1 MKKFLAL
8 TALVLGLASCQTEPE
23 GLDVNVGGE
32 QLVTVNVTVP
42 ETETRANAGSDSAVG
57 AFANGVLGTADDNT
71 TMRYILQV
79 YYKTEENSEAKYT
92 ASQERLVEY
101 SDGKTVNFEVR
112 LVPKRN
118 YQFVVWADVVSDGK
132 NDTDNHYNTSDLKN
146 ITLKGEWNAM
156 DESRDAFTATE
167 LIENY
172 SGSSDIN
179 ITLKR
184 PFAKLRVVTTDMKAL
199 NNLGIE
205 PTTATVEYKV
215 QHYNAFNALY
225 GKAIS
230 DSKNRDIKH
239 ENYTIAS
246 YGENIAEGADMTLFS
261 DYFFAENDA
270 VQFELK
276 VYDQNG
282 DLIKENA
289 FNTDIYVK
297 RNYLTT
303 IKGNILTEN
312 NSFDVTIDD
321 VFAGELGEEDG
332 KKFANVDTAE
342 ELLDAINKGIENI
355 TVEDDI
361 DLNDLL
367 TAGTL
372 ATRATTDPSLAIKAG
387 KKINIDLGGFTLSAT
402 SSQTGKNYDM
412 IDVRGTLSIKNGT
425 IECKHEGNNME
436 WNNSTNVFNVTAGG
450 VLNLDSVTAKNL
462 GGSDMAFVAHLNNWG
477 EVTLNVDNSTLE
489 STYVAVRV
497 FNSGNDMNNVT
508 IKNSTLQGVSA
519 AFWVHNY
526 TVADFGSEAKAET
539 QKALLNLNIYDQ
551 GNTFIPDVNGI
562 RYGFTNSV
570 RSDACGITKSVSED
584 GSIVTLGTIL
594 EDAVLRQGV
603 AGYEN
608 STIKKVV
615 VGEGIAVLE
624 NRCFRKFHAL
634 EEVVLPA
641 GLTTIGVKEKGNGD
655 TTGTGMFQGCENLKT
670 IIIPE
675 TVTTIDAGSFYGCSA
690 LETINIPSGVT
701 RIEESSLRATGLKN
715 IVFHEGVTYFGK
727 QAFRDCENLEEIY
740 INAPSFTIESNTFLN
755 AAAPY
760 PSITI
765 YVVNAEMKAYLESV
779 FDANTKTFITVK
791 APEVVAN
798 KDEIKEALESALE
811 SGDTNVIIDANGANI
826 GNLDSGLSA
835 SKIPAGTTVTIRN
848 ANVSGKSYGN
858 GVNGTVIFEGCTFNN
873 SGAYSIHF
881 DNGSGDVIFKNCHL
895 YGWNSFGSSLNSV
908 TFENCTLEGN
918 GSYAL
923 IRSYVTLTLTNC
935 TIDVSNANHTDVYPE
950 GVEAVNDATLTMTNT
965 KYEASNANGLNYALA
980 AGANEVTLL
989 AGNYELSGLNFV
1001 ANDVTLKGVDKANV
1015 VLNLENSIY
1024 LQNKSVTLENLTY
1037 NLNAGKVYTEQAFAF
1052 VHHAT
1057 AFNLKNC
1064 NVNRLRLNVNEA
1076 NIEGCTFTLD
1086 TSNGF
1091 DGYCIYYYGN
1101 DNSTVNVKNSTF
1113 ATAGKGICIYSESA
1127 KAYNLN
1133 VDKCSFTSSDS
1144 ATDKAAIQMH
1154 TELGIY
1160 GNVKITE
1167 TTATGFA
1174 DINGGLWNELNNNTK
1189 VATDKFDI
1197 WVDGTQVH

>member
-1 MKKFLAL
+1 MKARFLAL
-8 TALVLGLASCQTEPE
+8 AALVLGVVSCQTEPE

-32 QLVTVNVTVP
+32 QLVTINVAVP
-42 ETETRANAGSDSAVG
+42 EAETRAGGNNSALGV
-57 AFANGVLGTADDNT
+57 FDNGVLGTKEDNT

-79 YYKTEENSEAKYT
+79 YYKTEENGEAKYT
-92 ASQERLVEY
+92 ASKERLVEY
-101 SDGKTVNFEVR
+101 SDDKSVAFEVR
-112 LVPKRN
+112 LVPERD
-118 YQFVVWADVVSDGK
+118 YQFVVWADVVTNGKSDI
-132 NDTDNHYNTSDLKN
+132 DNHYNTEDLAN
-146 ITLKGEWNAM
+146 IKLNNTWVAM

-167 LIENY
+167 LIEDY
-172 SGSSDIN
+172 SGASNIN

-184 PFAKLRVVTTDMKAL
+184 PFAKVRVVTTDMKAL
-199 NNLGIE
+199 NNLGIV
-205 PTTATVEYKV
+205 PTKATVEYKV
-215 QHYNAFNALY
+215 QHYNAFNALFN
-225 GKAIS
+225 KAIG

-239 ENYTIAS
+239 ENYAIAS
-246 YGENIAEGADMTLFS
+246 YGENTAAGADMTLFS

-289 FNTDIYVK
+289 FNTDIYAK

-303 IKGNILTEN
+303 IKGNILTDGKG
-312 NSFDVTIDD
+312 FDVTIDD
-321 VFAGELGEEDG
+321 AFAGENGKEDG
-332 KKFANVDTAE
+332 KTFANVDTAE

-355 TVEDDI
+355 TVEDNI

-387 KKINIDLGGFTLSAT
+387 EKINIDLGGFTLSAT

-412 IDVRGTLSIKNGT
+412 IDVRGTLSIKNGA

-436 WNNSTNVFNVTAGG
+436 WNNSTNVFNVTAAG
-450 VLNLDSVTAKNL
+450 VLNLNSVTAKNL

-489 STYVAVRV
+489 STYIAVRV
-497 FNSGNDMNNVT
+497 FNSGPDMNNVT
-508 IKNSTLQGVSA
+508 IKNSTLKGDKY

-526 TVADFGSEAKAET
+526 TLADFGNNADKTAA
-539 QKALLNLNIYDQ
+539 QKALLNINIYNQ
-551 GNTFIPDVNGI
+551 NNTFIPDVDGI
-562 RYGFTNSV
+562 IYGFTNTIK
-570 RSDACGITKSVSED
+570 SDSYGITKSVSED
-584 GSIVTLGTIL
+584 GTEVTLGSLFENGII
-594 EDAVLRQGV
+594 RRNV
-603 AGYEN
+603 AGAEGN
-608 STIKKVV
+608 NTIKEVV
-615 VGEGIAVLE
+615 IEEGVGVLYD
-624 NRCFRKFHAL
+624 RTFRRFYAL
-634 EEVVLPA
+634 ESVTLPST
-641 GLTTIGVKEKGNGD
+641 LTTIGA
-655 TTGTGMFQGCENLKT
+655 TGTGVFQTCSALKN
-670 IIIPE
+670 INIPAS
-675 TVTTIDAGSFYGCSA
+675 VTTIGMGTFYGCRA
-690 LETINIPSGVT
+690 LESIEIPAGVT
-701 RIEESSLRATGLKN
+701 RIEADCLRETGLKKV
-715 IVFHEGVTYFGK
+715 VFHEGVTYFGT
-727 QAFRDCENLEEIY
+727 QAFRDCEDLEEIY

-760 PSITI
+760 PNFTI
-765 YVVNAEMKAYLESV
+765 YVVNTEMKDYLESV
-779 FDANTKTFITVK
+779 FDAHTKTFITVK
-791 APEVVAN
+791 GPEVVAD
-798 KDEIKEALESALE
+798 KEEIKEALDSALADGE
-811 SGDTNVIIDANGANI
+811 TNVVIDANGANI
-826 GNLDSGLSA
+826 GDLDYGLSA

-848 ANVSGKSYGN
+848 AEVSGSSYGN
-858 GVNGTVIFEGCTFNN
+858 GVDGTVIFEGCTFNN
-873 SGAYSIHF
+873 EGGAYSIHF
-881 DNGSGDVIFKNCHL
+881 DSGSGDVIFKNCHL

-908 TFENCTLEGN
+908 TFENCSLHGN
-918 GSYAL
+918 GKYAL
-923 IRSYVTLTLTNC
+923 IRSYVDLTLTDC
-935 TIDVSNANHTDVYPE
+935 TIDVSNANHDDVYNE
-950 GVEAVNDATLTMTNT
+950 GVQAVNDATLTMTNT

-980 AGANEVTLL
+980 AGANKVTLL

-1037 NLNAGKVYTEQAFAF
+1037 NLNAGKGYTEQAFAF

-1064 NVNRLRLNVNEA
+1064 NVNRLRLNVYEA
-1076 NIEGCTFTLD
+1076 NIEDCTFTLN
-1086 TSNGF
+1086 TSSGF

-1113 ATAGKGICIYSESA
+1113 ATAGKCICIYSESA

-1154 TELGIY
+1154 TELGIS

>member
-1 MKKFLAL
+1 MKARFLAL
-8 TALVLGLASCQTEPE
+8 AALVLGVVSCQTEPE

-32 QLVTVNVTVP
+32 QLVTINVAVP
-42 ETETRANAGSDSAVG
+42 EAETRAGGNNSALGV
-57 AFANGVLGTADDNT
+57 FDNGVLGTKEDNT

-79 YYKTEENSEAKYT
+79 YYKTEENGEAKYT
-92 ASQERLVEY
+92 ASKERLVEY
-101 SDGKTVNFEVR
+101 SDDKSVAFEVR
-112 LVPKRN
+112 LVPERD
-118 YQFVVWADVVSDGK
+118 YQFVVWADVVTNGKSDI
-132 NDTDNHYNTSDLKN
+132 DNHYNTEDLAN
-146 ITLKGEWNAM
+146 IKLNNTWVAM

-167 LIENY
+167 LIEDY
-172 SGSSDIN
+172 SGASNIN

-184 PFAKLRVVTTDMKAL
+184 PFAKVRVVTTDMKAL
-199 NNLGIE
+199 NNLGIV
-205 PTTATVEYKV
+205 PTKATVEYKV
-215 QHYNAFNALY
+215 QHYNAFNALFN
-225 GKAIS
+225 KAIG

-239 ENYTIAS
+239 ENYAIAS
-246 YGENIAEGADMTLFS
+246 YGENTAAGADMTLFS

-289 FNTDIYVK
+289 FNTDIYAK

-303 IKGNILTEN
+303 IKGNILTDGKG
-312 NSFDVTIDD
+312 FDVTIDD
-321 VFAGELGEEDG
+321 AFAGENGKEDG
-332 KKFANVDTAE
+332 KTFANVDTAE

-355 TVEDDI
+355 TVEDNI

-387 KKINIDLGGFTLSAT
+387 EKINIDLGGFTLSAT

-412 IDVRGTLSIKNGT
+412 IDVRGTLSIKNGA

-436 WNNSTNVFNVTAGG
+436 WNNSTNVFNVTAAG
-450 VLNLDSVTAKNL
+450 VLNLNSVTAKNL

-489 STYVAVRV
+489 STYIAVRV
-497 FNSGNDMNNVT
+497 FNSGPDMNNVT
-508 IKNSTLQGVSA
+508 IKNSTLKGDKY

-526 TVADFGSEAKAET
+526 TLADFGNNADKTAA
-539 QKALLNLNIYDQ
+539 QKALLNINIYNQ
-551 GNTFIPDVNGI
+551 NNTFIPDVDGI
-562 RYGFTNSV
+562 IYGFTNTIK
-570 RSDACGITKSVSED
+570 SDSYGITKSVSED
-584 GSIVTLGTIL
+584 GTEVTLGSLFENGII
-594 EDAVLRQGV
+594 RRNV
-603 AGYEN
+603 AGAEGN
-608 STIKKVV
+608 NTIKEVV
-615 VGEGIAVLE
+615 IEEGVGVLYD
-624 NRCFRKFHAL
+624 RTFRRFYAL
-634 EEVVLPA
+634 ESVTLPST
-641 GLTTIGVKEKGNGD
+641 LTTIGA
-655 TTGTGMFQGCENLKT
+655 TGTGVFQSCSALKN
-670 IIIPE
+670 INIPAS
-675 TVTTIDAGSFYGCSA
+675 VTTIGMGTFYGCRA
-690 LETINIPSGVT
+690 LESIEIPAGVT
-701 RIEESSLRATGLKN
+701 RIEADCLRETGLKKV
-715 IVFHEGVTYFGK
+715 VFHEGVTYFGT
-727 QAFRDCENLEEIY
+727 QAFRDCEDLEEIY

-760 PSITI
+760 PNFTI
-765 YVVNAEMKAYLESV
+765 YVVNTEMKDYLESM
-779 FDANTKTFITVK
+779 FDAHTKTFITVK
-791 APEVVAN
+791 GPEVVAD
-798 KDEIKEALESALE
+798 KEEIKEALDSALADGE
-811 SGDTNVIIDANGANI
+811 TNVVIDANGANI
-826 GNLDSGLSA
+826 GDLDYGLSA

-848 ANVSGKSYGN
+848 AEVSGSSYGN
-858 GVNGTVIFEGCTFNN
+858 GVDGTVIFEGCTFNN
-873 SGAYSIHF
+873 EGGAYSIHF
-881 DNGSGDVIFKNCHL
+881 DSGSGDVIFKNCHL

-908 TFENCTLEGN
+908 TFENCSLHGN
-918 GSYAL
+918 GKYAL
-923 IRSYVTLTLTNC
+923 IRSYVDLTLTDC
-935 TIDVSNANHTDVYPE
+935 TIDVSNANHDDVYNE
-950 GVEAVNDATLTMTNT
+950 GVQAVNDATLTMTNT

-980 AGANEVTLL
+980 AGANKVTLL

-1037 NLNAGKVYTEQAFAF
+1037 NLNAGKGYTEQAFAF

-1064 NVNRLRLNVNEA
+1064 NVNRLRLNVYEA
-1076 NIEGCTFTLD
+1076 NIEDCTFTLN
-1086 TSNGF
+1086 TSSGF

-1113 ATAGKGICIYSESA
+1113 ATAGKCICIYSESA

-1154 TELGIY
+1154 TELGIS

>member
-1 MKKFLAL
+1 MKARFLAL
-8 TALVLGLASCQTEPE
+8 AALVLGVVSCQTEPE

-32 QLVTVNVTVP
+32 QLVTINVAVP
-42 ETETRANAGSDSAVG
+42 EAETRAGGNNSALGV
-57 AFANGVLGTADDNT
+57 FDNGVLGTKEDNT

-79 YYKTEENSEAKYT
+79 YYKTEENGEAKYT
-92 ASQERLVEY
+92 ASKERLVEY
-101 SDGKTVNFEVR
+101 SDDKSVAFEVR
-112 LVPKRN
+112 LVPERD
-118 YQFVVWADVVSDGK
+118 YQFVVWADVVTNGKSDI
-132 NDTDNHYNTSDLKN
+132 DNHYNTEDLAN
-146 ITLKGEWNAM
+146 IKLNNTWVAM

-167 LIENY
+167 LIEDY
-172 SGSSDIN
+172 SGASNIN

-184 PFAKLRVVTTDMKAL
+184 PFAKVRVVTTDMKAL
-199 NNLGIE
+199 NNLGIV
-205 PTTATVEYKV
+205 PTKATVEYKV
-215 QHYNAFNALY
+215 QHYNAFNALFN
-225 GKAIS
+225 KAIG

-239 ENYTIAS
+239 ENYAIAS
-246 YGENIAEGADMTLFS
+246 YGENTAAGADMTLFS

-289 FNTDIYVK
+289 FNTDIYAK

-303 IKGNILTEN
+303 IKGNILTDGKG
-312 NSFDVTIDD
+312 FDVTIDD
-321 VFAGELGEEDG
+321 AFAGENGKEDG
-332 KKFANVDTAE
+332 KTFANVDTAE

-355 TVEDDI
+355 TVEDNI

-387 KKINIDLGGFTLSAT
+387 EKINIDLGGFTLSAT

-412 IDVRGTLSIKNGT
+412 IDVRGTLSIKNGA

-450 VLNLDSVTAKNL
+450 VLNLNSVTAKNL

-489 STYVAVRV
+489 STYIAVRV
-497 FNSGNDMNNVT
+497 FNSGPDMNNVT
-508 IKNSTLQGVSA
+508 IKNSTLKGDKY

-526 TVADFGSEAKAET
+526 TLADFGNNADKTAA
-539 QKALLNLNIYDQ
+539 QKALLNINIYNQ
-551 GNTFIPDVNGI
+551 NNTFIPDVDGI
-562 RYGFTNSV
+562 IYGFTNTIK
-570 RSDACGITKSVSED
+570 SDSYGITKSVSED
-584 GSIVTLGTIL
+584 GTEVTLGSLFENGII
-594 EDAVLRQGV
+594 RRNV
-603 AGYEN
+603 AGAEGN
-608 STIKKVV
+608 NTIKEVV
-615 VGEGIAVLE
+615 IEEGVGVLYD
-624 NRCFRKFHAL
+624 RTFRRFYAL
-634 EEVVLPA
+634 ESVTLPST
-641 GLTTIGVKEKGNGD
+641 LTTIGA
-655 TTGTGMFQGCENLKT
+655 TGTGVFQSCSALKN
-670 IIIPE
+670 INIPAS
-675 TVTTIDAGSFYGCSA
+675 VTTIGMGTFYGCRA
-690 LETINIPSGVT
+690 LESIEIPAGVT
-701 RIEESSLRATGLKN
+701 RIEADCLRETGLKKV
-715 IVFHEGVTYFGK
+715 VFHEGVTYFGT
-727 QAFRDCENLEEIY
+727 QAFRDCEDLEEIY

-760 PSITI
+760 PNFTI
-765 YVVNAEMKAYLESV
+765 YVVNTEMKDYLESM
-779 FDANTKTFITVK
+779 FDAHTKTFITVK
-791 APEVVAN
+791 GPEVVAD
-798 KDEIKEALESALE
+798 KEEIKEALDSALADGE
-811 SGDTNVIIDANGANI
+811 TNVVIDANGANI
-826 GNLDSGLSA
+826 GDLDYGLSA

-848 ANVSGKSYGN
+848 AEVSGSSYGN
-858 GVNGTVIFEGCTFNN
+858 GVDGTVIFEGCTFNN
-873 SGAYSIHF
+873 EGGAYSIHF
-881 DNGSGDVIFKNCHL
+881 DSGSGDVIFKNCHL

-908 TFENCTLEGN
+908 TFENCSLHGN
-918 GSYAL
+918 GKYAL
-923 IRSYVTLTLTNC
+923 IRSYVDLTLTDC
-935 TIDVSNANHTDVYPE
+935 TIDVSNANHDDVYNE
-950 GVEAVNDATLTMTNT
+950 GVQAVNDATLTMTNT

-980 AGANEVTLL
+980 AGANKVTLL

-1037 NLNAGKVYTEQAFAF
+1037 NLNAGKGYTEQAFAF

-1064 NVNRLRLNVNEA
+1064 NVNRLRLNVYEA
-1076 NIEGCTFTLD
+1076 NIEDCTFTLN
-1086 TSNGF
+1086 TSSGF

-1113 ATAGKGICIYSESA
+1113 ATAGKCICIYSESA

-1154 TELGIY
+1154 TELGIS

>member
-1 MKKFLAL
+1 MKRFFALA
-8 TALVLGLASCQTEPE
+8 ALVLGLAACQTEPE
-23 GLDVNVGGE
+23 GLNVNVDGE

-42 ETETRANAGSDSAVG
+42 EAETRADVDKSAKGV
-57 AFANGVLGTADDNT
+57 FDNGVLGTADDNT

-79 YYKTEENSEAKYT
+79 YLKNGEQFVQSD
-92 ASQERLVEY
+92 ERLVEY

-112 LVPKRN
+112 LVPGRD
-118 YQFVVWADVVSDGK
+118 YQFVVWADVVTNGK
-132 NDTDNHYNTSDLKN
+132 QDIDNHYVTMDADKKSTLGN
-146 ITLKGEWNAM
+146 ITLLGEWNAM

-167 LIENY
+167 LINDY
-172 SGSSDIN
+172 NGTKN
-179 ITLKR
+179 IEIKLYR

-199 NNLGIE
+199 NNLGIK
-205 PTTATVEYKV
+205 PTKATVTYSEE
-215 QHYNAFNALY
+215 HYNAFNAFA
-225 GKAIS
+225 GKAIA
-230 DSKNRDIKH
+230 DTKNRNIKH
-239 ENYTIAS
+239 ENFIIAS
-246 YGENIAEGADMTLFS
+246 YGENVDKGADMTLFT
-261 DYFFAENDA
+261 DYFFAEND
-270 VQFELK
+270 VTQFTLE
-276 VYDQNG
+276 VFDQNG
-282 DLIKENA
+282 KLIKENN
-289 FNTDIYVK
+289 FVTDIYVK

-303 IKGNILTEN
+303 IKGNILTDG
-312 NSFDVTIDD
+312 NSFEVEIEDA
-321 VFAGELGEEDG
+321 FAGELGQEDG

-355 TVEDDI
+355 IVEDDI

-387 KKINIDLGGFTLSAT
+387 AKINIDLGGFTLSAT

-412 IDVRGTLSIKNGT
+412 IDVRGTLSIKNGA

-436 WNNSTNVFNVTAGG
+436 LNNSTNVFNITAGG

-462 GGSDMAFVAHLNNWG
+462 GGSYMAFVAHLNNWG

-489 STYVAVRV
+489 STYIAVRV

-508 IKNSTLQGVSA
+508 IKNSTLKGGKH

-526 TVADFGSEAKAET
+526 TLADFGNDADKTAAH
-539 QKALLNLNIYDQ
+539 KALLNLNIYDQ
-551 GNTFIPDVNGI
+551 GNTFIPDVDGI
-562 RYGFTNSV
+562 LYGFTNSV
-570 RSDACGITKSVSED
+570 KSDSYGITKSVSED
-584 GSIVTLGTIL
+584 GTEVTLGSIV
-594 EDAVLRQGV
+594 ENGIIRRNV
-603 AGYEN
+603 AGAEGN
-608 STIKKVV
+608 NTIKEVV
-615 VGEGIAVLE
+615 IEEGVGVLYD
-624 NRCFRKFHAL
+624 RTFRQFYAL
-634 EEVVLPA
+634 ESVTLPST
-641 GLTTIGVKEKGNGD
+641 LTTIGA
-655 TTGTGMFQGCENLKT
+655 TGTGVFQSCSALKN
-670 IIIPE
+670 INIPAS
-675 TVTTIDAGSFYGCSA
+675 VTTIGVGTFYGCRA
-690 LETINIPSGVT
+690 LESIEIPAGVT
-701 RIEESSLRATGLKN
+701 RIEENCLRETGLKKV
-715 IVFHEGVTYFGK
+715 VFHEGVTYFGRW
-727 QAFRDCENLEEIY
+727 AFRDCEDLEEIY

-760 PSITI
+760 PHFTI
-765 YVVNAEMKAYLESV
+765 YVVNTEMKDYLESV

-791 APEVVAN
+791 APEVVAD
-798 KDEIKEALESALE
+798 KEEIKEALESALADGE
-811 SGDTNVIIDANGANI
+811 TNVVIDANGANI
-826 GNLDSGLSA
+826 GNLDYGLS
-835 SKIPAGTTVTIRN
+835 SSNIPAGTTVTIRN
-848 ANVSGKSYGN
+848 AEVSGKSYGN
-858 GVNGTVIFEGCTFNN
+858 GVDGTVIFDGCTFNN

-881 DNGSGDVIFKNCHL
+881 DSGSGDVIFKNCHL

-908 TFENCTLEGN
+908 TFENCSLHGN
-918 GSYAL
+918 GTYAL
-923 IRSYVTLTLTNC
+923 IRSYVTLTLTDC
-935 TIDVSNANHTDVYPE
+935 TIDVSNANHTDGYSE
-950 GVEAVNDATLTMTNT
+950 GVETVNDATLTMTNT

-980 AGANEVTLL
+980 AGANKVTLL
-989 AGNYELSGLNFV
+989 AGNYELYGLNFA

-1037 NLNAGKVYTEQAFAF
+1037 NLNAGKGYTEQAFAF

-1076 NIEGCTFTLD
+1076 NIEDCTFTLD
-1086 TSNGF
+1086 TSSGF

-1154 TELGIY
+1154 TELGIF

>member
-1 MKKFLAL
+1 MKARFLAL
-8 TALVLGLASCQTEPE
+8 AALVLGVVSCQTEPE

-32 QLVTVNVTVP
+32 QLVTINVAVP
-42 ETETRANAGSDSAVG
+42 EAETRAGGSNSALGV
-57 AFANGVLGTADDNT
+57 FDNGVLGTKEDNT

-79 YYKTEENSEAKYT
+79 YYKTMENGEAKYT
-92 ASQERLVEY
+92 ASKERLVEY
-101 SDGKTVNFEVR
+101 SDDKSVAFEVR
-112 LVPKRN
+112 LVPERD
-118 YQFVVWADVVSDGK
+118 YQFVVWADVVTNGK
-132 NDTDNHYNTSDLKN
+132 SDTDNHYNTEDLAN
-146 ITLKGEWNAM
+146 IKLNNTWVAM

-167 LIENY
+167 LIEDY
-172 SGSSDIN
+172 SGASNIN

-184 PFAKLRVVTTDMKAL
+184 PFAKVRVVTTDMKAL
-199 NNLGIE
+199 NNLGIV
-205 PTTATVEYKV
+205 PTKATVEYKI
-215 QHYNAFNALY
+215 QHYNAFNALFD
-225 GKAIS
+225 KAIG

-239 ENYTIAS
+239 ENYAIAS
-246 YGENIAEGADMTLFS
+246 YGENTAAGADMTLFS

-289 FNTDIYVK
+289 FNTDIYAK

-303 IKGNILTEN
+303 IKGNILTDGKG
-312 NSFDVTIDD
+312 FDVTIDD
-321 VFAGELGEEDG
+321 AFAGESGKEDG
-332 KKFANVDTAE
+332 KTFANVDTAE

-355 TVEDDI
+355 TVEDNI

-387 KKINIDLGGFTLSAT
+387 EKINIDLGGFTLSAT

-412 IDVRGTLSIKNGT
+412 IDVRGTLSIKNGA

-450 VLNLDSVTAKNL
+450 VLNLNSVTAKNL

-489 STYVAVRV
+489 STYIAVRV
-497 FNSGNDMNNVT
+497 FNSGPDMNNVT
-508 IKNSTLQGVSA
+508 IKNSTLKGDKY

-526 TVADFGSEAKAET
+526 TLADFGNNADKTAA
-539 QKALLNLNIYDQ
+539 QKALLNINIYNQ
-551 GNTFIPDVNGI
+551 NNTFIPDVDGI
-562 RYGFTNSV
+562 IYGFTNTIK
-570 RSDACGITKSVSED
+570 SDSYGITKSVSED
-584 GSIVTLGTIL
+584 GTEVTLGSLFENGII
-594 EDAVLRQGV
+594 RRNV
-603 AGYEN
+603 AGAEGN
-608 STIKKVV
+608 NTIKEVV
-615 VGEGIAVLE
+615 IEEGVGVLYD
-624 NRCFRKFHAL
+624 RTFRRFYAL
-634 EEVVLPA
+634 ESVTLPST
-641 GLTTIGVKEKGNGD
+641 LTTIGA
-655 TTGTGMFQGCENLKT
+655 TGTGVFQSCSALKN
-670 IIIPE
+670 INIPAS
-675 TVTTIDAGSFYGCSA
+675 VTTIGMGTFYGCRA
-690 LETINIPSGVT
+690 LESIEIPAGVT
-701 RIEESSLRATGLKN
+701 RIEADCLRETGLKKV
-715 IVFHEGVTYFGK
+715 VFHEGVTYFGK
-727 QAFRDCENLEEIY
+727 QAFRDCEDLEEIY

-760 PSITI
+760 PNFTI
-765 YVVNAEMKAYLESV
+765 YVVNTEMKDYLESM
-779 FDANTKTFITVK
+779 FDAHTKTFITVK
-791 APEVVAN
+791 GPEVVAD
-798 KDEIKEALESALE
+798 KEEIKEALDSALADGE
-811 SGDTNVIIDANGANI
+811 TNVVIDANGANI
-826 GNLDSGLSA
+826 GDLDYGLSA

-848 ANVSGKSYGN
+848 AEVSGSSYGN
-858 GVNGTVIFEGCTFNN
+858 GVDGTVIFEGCTFNN
-873 SGAYSIHF
+873 EGGAYSIHF
-881 DNGSGDVIFKNCHL
+881 DSGSGDVIFKNCHL

-908 TFENCTLEGN
+908 TFENCSLHGN
-918 GSYAL
+918 GKYAL
-923 IRSYVTLTLTNC
+923 IRSYVDLTLTDC
-935 TIDVSNANHTDVYPE
+935 TIDVSNANHDDVYNE
-950 GVEAVNDATLTMTNT
+950 GVQAVNDATLTMTNT

-980 AGANEVTLL
+980 AGANKVTLL

-1037 NLNAGKVYTEQAFAF
+1037 NLNAGKGYTEQAFAF

-1064 NVNRLRLNVNEA
+1064 NVNRLRLNVYEA
-1076 NIEGCTFTLD
+1076 NIEDCTFTLN
-1086 TSNGF
+1086 TSSGF

-1113 ATAGKGICIYSESA
+1113 ATAGKCICIYSESA

-1154 TELGIY
+1154 TELGIS

>member
-1 MKKFLAL
+1 MKARFFFLA
-8 TALVLGLASCQTEPE
+8 ALLFGLAACQTEPE

-42 ETETRANAGSDSAVG
+42 EAETRANAGSDSSVG
-57 AFANGVLGTADDNT
+57 AFANGVLGTENDNT

-79 YYKTEENSEAKYT
+79 YLKTTNENGEEVYVQSD
-92 ASQERLVEY
+92 ERLVEY
-101 SDGKTVNFEVR
+101 SDGNTVNFEVR

-118 YQFVVWADVVSDGK
+118 YQFVVWADVVTDGK
-132 NDTDNHYNTSDLKN
+132 NDTDNHYVTKDANGKSTLGN
-146 ITLKGEWNAM
+146 ITLNGEWNAM
-156 DESRDAFTATE
+156 DESRDAYTATE
-167 LIENY
+167 YIDNY

-184 PFAKLRVVTTDMKAL
+184 PFAKLRVVTTDIKNL
-199 NNLGIE
+199 TNLGIV
-205 PTTATVEYKV
+205 PTTATVEYTTTHRV
-215 QHYNAFNALY
+215 GFNALT
-225 GKAIS
+225 GKAVDAS
-230 DSKNRDIKH
+230 ETKTH
-239 ENYTIAS
+239 TYTIAQYS
-246 YGENIAEGADMTLFS
+246 NETNTGAEYTLFA
-261 DYFFAENDA
+261 DYFFAENDVVKFNFDVRDA
-270 VQFELK
+270 KGVSINTQS
-276 VYDQNG
+276 
-282 DLIKENA
+282 

-321 VFAGELGEEDG
+321 VFAGENGVEDG
-332 KKFANVDTAE
+332 VSYTTVSNADELADAISKKFSNIIISND
-342 ELLDAINKGIENI
+342 INLNEATTRAVTDPTFTIEYE
-355 TVEDDI
+355 VEI
-361 DLNDLL
+361 DLN
-367 TAGTL
+367 
-372 ATRATTDPSLAIKAG
+372 G
-387 KKINIDLGGFTLSAT
+387 KTLSAT
-402 SSQTGKNYDM
+402 SEATGKNYNLFVVKKGNLTM
-412 IDVRGTLSIKNGT
+412 KNGT
-425 IECKHEGNNME
+425 IVYEHKGNNME
-436 WNNSTNVFNVTAGG
+436 WNNSTNIFHVENAT
-450 VLNLDSVTAKNL
+450 LNLDGVTAKNL

-489 STYVAVRV
+489 STYIAVRV

-508 IKNSTLQGVSA
+508 IKNSTLQGGKY

-526 TVADFGSEAKAET
+526 TLADFGNDADKTAAH
-539 QKALLNLNIYDQ
+539 QALLNLNIYDQ
-551 GNTFIPDVNGI
+551 GNTFIPDVDGI
-562 RYGFTNSV
+562 IYGFTNTIK
-570 RSDACGITKSVSED
+570 SDSYGITKSVSED
-584 GSIVTLGTIL
+584 GTIVTLGAIL

-615 VGEGIAVLE
+615 VGEGITVLE

-641 GLTTIGVKEKGNGD
+641 GLTTIGVKEKGNND

-727 QAFRDCENLEEIY
+727 WAFRDCENLEEIY

-760 PSITI
+760 PHFTI
-765 YVVNAEMKAYLESV
+765 YVVNTEMKGYLESV
-779 FDANTKTFITVK
+779 FDAHTKTFITVK

-798 KDEIKEALESALE
+798 KDEIKEALDSALE

-826 GNLDSGLSA
+826 GDLNYGLSA

-848 ANVSGKSYGN
+848 ANVWGKSYGN
-858 GVNGTVIFEGCTFNN
+858 GVNGTVIFEGCTFNT

-908 TFENCTLEGN
+908 TFENCSLHGN
-918 GSYAL
+918 GNYAL
-923 IRSYVTLTLTNC
+923 IRSYVDLTLTDC
-935 TIDVSNANHTDVYPE
+935 TIDVSNANHTDVYSE
-950 GVEAVNDATLTMTNT
+950 GVETVNDATLTMTNT
-965 KYEASNANGLNYALA
+965 KYEASNTNGLNYALA

-989 AGNYELSGLNFV
+989 AGNYELYGLNFV

-1037 NLNAGKVYTEQAFAF
+1037 NLNAGKGYEEHTFAY

-1076 NIEGCTFTLD
+1076 NIEDCTFTLD
-1086 TSNGF
+1086 TSSGF

-1101 DNSTVNVKNSTF
+1101 NNSTVNVKNSTF

-1133 VDKCSFTSSDS
+1133 VDKCTFTSSDS

-1154 TELGIY
+1154 TELGIF

-1174 DINGGLWNELNNNTK
+1174 DINGGLWNELNNQNGTP
-1189 VATDKFDI
+1189 TDKFDI

>member
-1 MKKFLAL
+1 MKARFFFLA
-8 TALVLGLASCQTEPE
+8 ALLFGLAACQTEPE

-42 ETETRANAGSDSAVG
+42 EAETRADVDKSAKGV
-57 AFANGVLGTADDNT
+57 FDNGVLGTADDNT

-79 YYKTEENSEAKYT
+79 YLKNGEQFIQSD
-92 ASQERLVEY
+92 ERLVEY

-112 LVPKRN
+112 LVPGRD
-118 YQFVVWADVVSDGK
+118 YQFVVWADVVTNGK
-132 NDTDNHYNTSDLKN
+132 QDIDNHYVTMDAKKKSTLGN
-146 ITLKGEWNAM
+146 ITLNGEWNAM

-167 LIENY
+167 FISNFN
-172 SGSSDIN
+172 GSKGIDIK
-179 ITLKR
+179 LYR
-184 PFAKLRVVTTDMKAL
+184 PFAKLRVVTTDVENL
-199 NNLGIE
+199 NNLGIV
-205 PTTATVEYKV
+205 PTKATVTYSKK
-215 QHYNAFNALY
+215 HYNAFNAFA
-225 GKAIS
+225 GQAIA
-230 DSKNRDIKH
+230 DTKNRDIKH
-239 ENYTIAS
+239 ENFVIAS
-246 YGENIAEGADMTLFS
+246 YEENVTEGADMTLFT
-261 DYFFAENDA
+261 DYFFAEND
-270 VQFELK
+270 VTQFNFK
-276 VYDQNG
+276 VYDQN
-282 DLIKENA
+282 DELIKENS
-289 FNTDIYVK
+289 FVTDIYVK

-303 IKGNILTEN
+303 IKGNILTDGK
-312 NSFDVTIDD
+312 SFDVTIEDA
-321 VFAGELGEEDG
+321 FAGELGTEDG
-332 KKFANVDTAE
+332 KTFANVDTAE

-412 IDVRGTLSIKNGT
+412 IDVRGTLSIKNGA

-489 STYVAVRV
+489 STYIAVRV
-497 FNSGNDMNNVT
+497 FNSGPDMNNVT
-508 IKNSTLQGVSA
+508 IKNSTLKGGKY

-526 TVADFGSEAKAET
+526 TLADFGNDADKTAA

-551 GNTFIPDVNGI
+551 DNTFIPDVDGI
-562 RYGFTNSV
+562 IYGFTNTIK
-570 RSDACGITKSVSED
+570 SDSYGITKSVSED
-584 GSIVTLGTIL
+584 GTEVTLGSLFENGII
-594 EDAVLRQGV
+594 RRYV
-603 AGYEN
+603 AGAEEN
-608 STIKKVV
+608 NTIKEVV
-615 VGEGIAVLE
+615 IEEGVGVLYD
-624 NRCFRKFHAL
+624 RTFRRFYAL
-634 EEVVLPA
+634 ESVTLPST
-641 GLTTIGVKEKGNGD
+641 LTTIGAA
-655 TTGTGMFQGCENLKT
+655 GTGVFQTCSALKN
-670 IIIPE
+670 INIPAS
-675 TVTTIDAGSFYGCSA
+675 VTTIGVGTFYGCRA
-690 LETINIPSGVT
+690 LESIEIPTGVT
-701 RIEESSLRATGLKN
+701 RIEENCLRETGLKKV
-715 IVFHEGVTYFGK
+715 VFHEGVTYFGK
-727 QAFRDCENLEEIY
+727 QAFRDCEDLEEIY

-760 PSITI
+760 PNFTI
-765 YVVNAEMKAYLESV
+765 YVVNTEMKDYLESV
-779 FDANTKTFITVK
+779 FDAHTKTFITVK
-791 APEVVAN
+791 GPEVVAN
-798 KDEIKEALESALE
+798 KEEIKEALDSALADGE
-811 SGDTNVIIDANGANI
+811 TNVVIDANGANI
-826 GNLDSGLSA
+826 GDLNYGLLA

-848 ANVSGKSYGN
+848 AEVSGKSYGN
-858 GVNGTVIFEGCTFNN
+858 GVDGTVIFDGCTFNN

-918 GSYAL
+918 GTYAL

-935 TIDVSNANHTDVYPE
+935 TIDVSNANHDDVYNE

-980 AGANEVTLL
+980 AGANKVTLL

-1001 ANDVTLKGVDKANV
+1001 ADNVTLKGADKANV

-1037 NLNAGKVYTEQAFAF
+1037 NLNAGKGYTEQAFAF

-1064 NVNRLRLNVNEA
+1064 NVNRLRLNVYEA
-1076 NIEGCTFTLD
+1076 NIEDCTFTLN

-1133 VDKCSFTSSDS
+1133 VDKCSFTSSNAS
-1144 ATDKAAIQMH
+1144 TDKAAIQMH
-1154 TELGIY
+1154 AEYGIY

-1174 DINGGLWNELNNNTK
+1174 NINGGLWNELNNQNGTP
-1189 VATDKFDI
+1189 TDKFDI
-1197 WVDGTQVH
+1197 WVNGTQVH